1 MKVKKANKPF
11 TIYSENEKMDTS
23 GMAGKPFPMELYTY
37 EMTVPKMNVR
47 EMLEV
52 KAKKE
57 AKK

>member
-1 MKVKKANKPF
+1 MKVKKAAKDY
-11 TIYSENEKMDTS
+11 TIYSANEKMDTS

-37 EMTVPKMNVR
+37 EMTMPKMNVR

>member
-1 MKVKKANKPF
+1 MKVKQADKPY
-11 TIYSENEKMDTS
+11 TIYSANEKMDTS

-37 EMTVPKMNVR
+37 EMTMPKMNVR
-47 EMLEV
+47 EMMEV